1 MHAIRIRN
9 VATRALVLAIPLTAC
24 GESVEQALEQAR
36 VATAKY
42 RDVEV
47 ALADGYRRDPIDAC
61 ETPSHMGIVEDLGV
75 MGIHYLRPDL
85 LGVGEGETRL
95 DVTGTHT
102 DFLRPALLL
111 YEPQADG
118 SLALVAV
125 ANHVSVAAWERAG
138 RRDVPSFAGVRF
150 ELHPADPG
158 MMTEARYELHAW
170 LHRPNPR
177 GMFAPY
183 NPDVTC
189 AHHDYDMPMIMPPDM
204 PPDMIHH

>member
-1 MHAIRIRN
+1 MIPMPGARS
-9 VATRALVLAIPLTAC
+9 LVLPLLLVAC
-24 GESVEQALEQAR
+24 GGPSEATVEDAR
-36 VATAKY
+36 AATAKY
-42 RDVEV
+42 RDVEA
-47 ALADGYRRDPIDAC
+47 ALADGYVRDPIDAC
-61 ETPSHMGIVEDLGV
+61 ETPSHMGIAEDLGV

-85 LGVGEGETRL
+85 LGLAEGETRL

-102 DFLRPALLL
+102 DFLEPALLL
-111 YEPQADG
+111 YEPQADS

-125 ANHVSVAAWERAG
+125 ANHVSASAWARAG
-138 RRDVPSFAGVRF
+138 HPAAPSFAGVAF
-150 ELHPADPG
+150 TLHPADPG

-170 LHRPNPR
+170 LHRPNPS

-189 AHHDYDMPMIMPPDM
+189 AHHAYDMPMIMPPDS